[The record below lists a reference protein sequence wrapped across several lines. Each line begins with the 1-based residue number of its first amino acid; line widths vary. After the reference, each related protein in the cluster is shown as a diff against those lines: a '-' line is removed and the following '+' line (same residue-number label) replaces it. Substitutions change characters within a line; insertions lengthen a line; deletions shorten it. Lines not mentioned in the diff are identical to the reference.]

1 MESHERLVTVAS
13 RLRSQSGDT
22 GREGVGCVGPT
33 STDHRRKET
42 SMVTQSLS
50 SARRPANVIVASVA
64 LSDIVTDDRAG
75 SLAELVGQSINIYGV
90 ERFRSEQYDTS
101 GFRLT
106 LRVTVDGVETT
117 DDLLYTGFSK
127 AVMRVVS
134 QLLNDDTA
142 ILRTFDT
149 PIACHVVQLGNTYG
163 IK

>member
-1 MESHERLVTVAS
+1 
-13 RLRSQSGDT
+13 
-22 GREGVGCVGPT
+22 
-33 STDHRRKET
+33 
-42 SMVTQSLS
+42 MVPQSLS
-50 SARRPANVIVASVA
+50 NARRPASVIVASVQ

-75 SLAELVGQSINIYGV
+75 SLAELVGQSINVYGV

-134 QLLNDDTA
+134 QLLADDTA

>member
-1 MESHERLVTVAS
+1 
-13 RLRSQSGDT
+13 
-22 GREGVGCVGPT
+22 
-33 STDHRRKET
+33 
-42 SMVTQSLS
+42 MVTQSLS
-50 SARRPANVIVASVA
+50 NARRPASVIVASVA

>member
-1 MESHERLVTVAS
+1 
-13 RLRSQSGDT
+13 
-22 GREGVGCVGPT
+22 
-33 STDHRRKET
+33 
-42 SMVTQSLS
+42 MVTQSLS
-50 SARRPANVIVASVA
+50 SARRPASVIVASVQ

-90 ERFRSEQYDTS
+90 ERFRSEQYDTH

-134 QLLNDDTA
+134 QLLADDTA
-142 ILRTFDT
+142 ILTFDT

>member
-1 MESHERLVTVAS
+1 
-13 RLRSQSGDT
+13 
-22 GREGVGCVGPT
+22 
-33 STDHRRKET
+33 
-42 SMVTQSLS
+42 MVTQSLGNV
-50 SARRPANVIVASVA
+50 RRPASIIVASTP

-75 SLAELVGQSINIYGV
+75 SLAELVGQSVNIYVV
-90 ERFRSEQYDTS
+90 ERFRSETYDTN

-106 LRVTVDGVETT
+106 LRITQDGAETT
-117 DDLLYTGFSK
+117 GDLLYTGFTK